1 MSSPSAQPECI
12 MPECQNNP
20 VRRRLCWTHYEHLNE
35 HASIAVQRVV
45 EEHERQARLAVE
57 FDWDYLTEDQCR
69 AIEMGV
75 RDAYWE
81 NSDLQECDLENM
93 LQEAWIWAASHKA
106 EVQRINTFTTL
117 RLKVKHRA
125 VEANVTAWTADRQ
138 MDYFEGLLPRNEED

>member
-1 MSSPSAQPECI
+1 MSSQSAQPECI

-20 VRRRLCWTHYEHLNE
+20 VRRGLCWTHYEHLNE

-57 FDWDYLTEDQCR
+57 MDWDYLDEDQRR

-93 LQEAWIWAASHKA
+93 LQEAWIRAAGHKA
-106 EVQRINTFTTL
+106 EVQKIKTFTML
-117 RLKVKHRA
+117 RQQAKRWA

-138 MDYFEGLLPRNEED
+138 MDYFEDLLPRNEED